1 LFHDDVLDLFRL
13 SSGLLMAATASR
25 FRWWWLVV
33 PGGFTNH
40 PLNIAETAGTLR
52 VVMRAIVQSLSA
64 LGLDV
69 RRDVRSPG
77 SPDFPLNRSHHVLK
91 AITNQAFRLRALLE
105 NWHTHSRAN
114 DYIARSRIKIRHVAL
129 RRRAEA
135 EAIQRPP
142 P

>member
-13 SSGLLMAATASR
+13 RSGRLMAATASR
-25 FRWWWLVV
+25 LRWRWLVV

-52 VVMRAIVQSLSA
+52 VGVFAIIQTLGAFGFDVVCGAGNAGGSDFA
-64 LGLDV
+64 LN
-69 RRDVRSPG
+69 
-77 SPDFPLNRSHHVLK
+77 FSHHVLE

-105 NWHTHSRAN
+105 NWHTHSRVN
-114 DYIARSRIKIRHVAL
+114 DYIARNRIKIRHVAL